1 MYNDLFLECN
11 RTFHILRCFSNISL
25 SIFVLYVVE
34 EKKIISMFFVW
45 IGIRSDSCR
54 EKYSSNYNRMY
65 WENTIYHYKAETSN
79 KKKKCNFNRIKISI
93 E

>member
-25 SIFVLYVVE
+25 SIFVLYVVDDVFPCSLFE
-34 EKKIISMFFVW
+34 LEFVLIPVVKNIHLIITECIEKIRFTIIKRRRV
-45 IGIRSDSCR
+45 I
-54 EKYSSNYNRMY
+54 
-65 WENTIYHYKAETSN
+65 
-79 KKKKCNFNRIKISI
+79 KKKNATLT